1 MLALGVGAL
10 GCTSPTPDGVV
21 ARNDLVSLILDS
33 SNGID
38 ELRLVPA
45 PGVKIN
51 AQLKPSIERVARD
64 PVEFDAIGRTADSA
78 YFVVPPTARVA
89 DLRPLSGMLRA
100 SACPEGKRVC
110 MSVALPVSL
119 H

>member
-1 MLALGVGAL
+1 LIVVAL
-10 GCTSPTPDGVV
+10 GCVRPTADGVV
-21 ARNDLVSLILDS
+21 ARNELVSLILDS
-33 SNGID
+33 STGTD

-51 AQLKPSIERVARD
+51 AQLKPSIERVAQQ
-64 PVEFDAIGRTADSA
+64 PVEFDAVGRTADSA

-89 DLRPLSGMLRA
+89 NLRPLTGMLRA

-110 MSVALPVSL
+110 LSVALSVSL
-119 H
+119 R